1 MGDEFLKGLDRVI
14 KRIEDQKLGREE
26 ESKQRQD
33 RLEAA
38 RIVAEDFIKEHVY
51 PVYDLALEKLTEYG
65 ISSEIIDD
73 SSEKQPRLRF
83 LMRVG
88 SYAHAKEQIVL
99 LPYIMFWFDLHKGE
113 LKMSTKIPSPRANDP
128 DLESVTVVDIKR
140 TKRVNVEKSVQQFIE
155 YTLNHLDKRTNP
167 QR

>member
-1 MGDEFLKGLDRVI
+1 MADEFLKGLDRVI
-14 KRIEDQKLGREE
+14 KRIEDQKLSRED
-26 ESKQRQD
+26 ESKQRLE
-33 RLEAA
+33 RLEAT
-38 RIVAEDFIKEHVY
+38 RVLAEDFIKEHVY

-88 SYAHAKEQIVL
+88 NYAHVSEQIVL
-99 LPYIMFWFDLHKGE
+99 LPYIWFDLHKGE
-113 LKMSTKIPSPRANDP
+113 LKMSTKIPSPRVNDP

-140 TKRVNVEKSVQQFIE
+140 TKRPQVEKSVQQFIE